1 MSIQDHLQAG
11 EEVLYQAHPSRLPLV
26 PPLTLA
32 ALVTAAGF
40 WVWTAYENIVVTLL
54 AGSVAVIFLLW
65 AGWRYLVI
73 ASHDY
78 VLTNRRIL
86 RQVGLL
92 AKSSNDAYLD
102 KINNVEHRQSLWGR
116 LLGFGDVLVDTASE
130 TGTTVFAGIADPL
143 DFKRAIVQA
152 ASALRIAPA
161 MAPIAPA
168 GVRPAVVAGATGA
181 TGATGAERLRQLKGL
196 LDEGLISA
204 EEYEAKRR
212 ELLTEL

>member
-32 ALVTAAGF
+32 VLVTAAGL
-40 WVWTAYENIVVTLL
+40 WVWNAYENLVVTLL

-86 RQVGLL
+86 RQVGIL
-92 AKSSNDAYLD
+92 AKASNDAYLD

-152 ASALRIAPA
+152 ASALRG
-161 MAPIAPA
+161 APA
-168 GVRPAVVAGATGA
+168 GAPATRPAVAAGA
-181 TGATGAERLRQLKGL
+181 TGATGAERLRQLKSL

-212 ELLTEL
+212 ELLTQL

>member
-26 PPLTLA
+26 PPLALA
-32 ALVTAAGF
+32 ALVTGAGL
-40 WVWTAYENIVVTLL
+40 WVWTVYENLVVTLL
-54 AGSVAVIFLLW
+54 SGSVAVVFLLW

-73 ASHDY
+73 ASYDY

-86 RQVGLL
+86 RQQGIL
-92 AKSSNDAYLD
+92 AKASNDAYLD

-116 LLGFGDVLVDTASE
+116 LLGFGDVLIDTASE

-152 ASALRIAPA
+152 ASALRGAPA
-161 MAPIAPA
+161 A
-168 GVRPAVVAGATGA
+168 VRPLVAPGPS
-181 TGATGAERLRQLKGL
+181 GAERLRQLKGL
-196 LDEGLISA
+196 LDDGLISA

-212 ELLTEL
+212 ELLAGL

>member
-73 ASHDY
+73 ASYDY

-86 RQVGLL
+86 RQQGIL
-92 AKSSNDAYLD
+92 AKASNDAYLD

-152 ASALRIAPA
+152 ASALRVAPA
-161 MAPIAPA
+161 MAPA
-168 GVRPAVVAGATGA
+168 GVRPAVAASS
-181 TGATGAERLRQLKGL
+181 TGAERLRQLKGL

>member
-11 EEVLYQAHPSRLPLV
+11 EEILYQAHPSRLPLV
-26 PPLTLA
+26 PPLALA
-32 ALVTAAGF
+32 VLVTAAGL
-40 WVWTAYENIVVTLL
+40 WVWNTYENLVVTLL
-54 AGSVAVIFLLW
+54 AGSVAVAFLLW

-73 ASHDY
+73 ASYDY
-78 VLTNRRIL
+78 VLTNRRII
-86 RQVGLL
+86 RQQGILSK
-92 AKSSNDAYLD
+92 ASNDAYLD

-130 TGTTVFAGIADPL
+130 TGTTVFGGIADPL

-152 ASALRIAPA
+152 ASALRGAPA
-161 MAPIAPA
+161 LAPA
-168 GVRPAVVAGATGA
+168 GVRTAVAAGA

-212 ELLTEL
+212 ELLTQL